1 MLLTRRDAT
10 KLVLTG
16 AGLALAPVPA
26 RALTNGEWAMRL
38 QDRLNAALTP
48 GCGGS
53 FKVAAF
59 GQAQPQGRVRMAAVI
74 ELTWPPGFR
83 RRRFDAFGDSDA
95 GTFAALE
102 DDTLGAFHRVW
113 PDCVARAG

>member
-1 MLLTRRDAT
+1 MLPTRRDVT

-16 AGLALAPVPA
+16 AGLALSPLPA
-26 RALTNGEWAMRL
+26 RALTNGEWATRL
-38 QDRLNAALTP
+38 QDRLNAALSP

-59 GQAQPQGRVRMAAVI
+59 GQAQPQRRVQMAAVV

-83 RRRFDAFGDSDA
+83 SRRLDAFGDSD
-95 GTFAALE
+95 
-102 DDTLGAFHRVW
+102 DGAFEALADDALAMFHQVW
-113 PDCVARAG
+113 PDCVARTG